1 MYGAHTLT
9 DDINQASLP
18 AHLRIYALQPHRVL
32 IPREDCVHSQSRQSV
47 AFFAQADNAVT
58 IRCIDGSD
66 KYPPIRA
73 EDDLKE
79 RFLKSY
85 GYGEYQ

>member
-1 MYGAHTLT
+1 MTSIKSSTFALLT
-9 DDINQASLP
+9 TGVRIN
-18 AHLRIYALQPHRVL
+18 ALQPHRVL
-32 IPREDCVHSQSRQSV
+32 VPEEEDCVRGQYRQSV

-66 KYPPIRA
+66 KYPPIKA